1 MSRIAGLYLSK
12 SGREIVESML
22 ISVKTDLG
30 WNMNIIENGSTVFGI
45 TGPDTPKC
53 SNVENIS
60 VVIDGYIYNYH
71 QINSTRLAE
80 YIIQQYQKY
89 GFEKVINEL
98 NGDFVIALYDN
109 SEKTLWIARDRV
121 GVKPLYYAKTNET
134 FIFASRLRSIINSK
148 LVNTEPDTEFV
159 GRFAG
164 GHYRYIDNMP
174 GQSPYKFIQQLPAA
188 HILRIKDNNIKSWPY
203 WKLEEG
209 ENFQKIEQELAE
221 EYRDL
226 LFDAV
231 NIRFAS
237 AVKPAFTLSG
247 GMDSS
252 SVLASAVKQTGN
264 KQHAFSSVYVDK
276 TYDESDE
283 IASMLNSSVEEWH
296 RVILDNKPDVFK
308 NVRKMIAV
316 NDEPV
321 ATATWLSHFLLCEE
335 VERQGFRS
343 LFGGLGGDELNAG
356 EYEYFFFHFADLI
369 GSGKMEVFLREVEK
383 WSEYHDHP
391 VFKKNL
397 SVAEKSVKRMTD
409 LSRPGI
415 CLPDLNRMY
424 KYAGTINADYFNFA
438 NYKPE
443 MIHPFS
449 SYLKNR
455 TYQDIFF
462 ETAPCCLRAEDR
474 QTLAFGLDNFVPF
487 FDYRLLEFMF
497 KVPGNLK
504 IRNGVTKILLREAMK
519 GVLPEETR
527 VRIKKTGWNAP
538 AHMWFSGKGLEELI
552 DMVQS
557 QQFRQRGIYN
567 IEEVEKIISEHEEIV
582 NTGIAKENHMMFLWQ
597 LVNLE
602 IWFQDQDSYK
612 LEK

>member
-1 MSRIAGLYLSK
+1 MSRIAGLTGLK
-12 SGREIVESML
+12 SNNELLVRIL
-22 ISVKTDLG
+22 QSVKTGDNWRIDTIANSNCYL
-30 WNMNIIENGSTVFGI
+30 GI
-45 TGPDTPKC
+45 TAQDTSCCCK
-53 SNVENIS
+53 SDDIS
-60 VVIDGYIYNYH
+60 IVVDGFVYNYNETH
-71 QINSTRLAE
+71 TQTIAE
-80 YIIQQYQKY
+80 YITQQYRKL
-89 GFEKVINEL
+89 GFEKTISEL

-109 SEKTLWIARDRV
+109 AENTLWIARDRV
-121 GVKPLYYAKTNET
+121 GVKPLYYAKTNDS
-134 FIFASRLRSIINSK
+134 FVFASRLRSIIDTKWVTS
-148 LVNTEPDTEFV
+148 EPDPAFV

-164 GHYRYIDNMP
+164 GHYRYIDNIP
-174 GQSPYKFIQQLPAA
+174 GSSPYKEIQQLSAA
-188 HILRIKDNNIKSWPY
+188 HILRLKDNELKVWPY
-203 WKLEEG
+203 WKLEET
-209 ENFQKIEQELAE
+209 ENFQKTENELAE
-221 EYRDL
+221 EYRAL
-226 LFDAV
+226 LSDAV
-231 NIRFAS
+231 NIRYAS

-252 SVLASAVKQTGN
+252 SVLASAVKHTGN

-283 IASMLNSSVEEWH
+283 IASMLNSCVEEWH
-296 RVILDNKPDVFK
+296 KVVLDNKPDVFA

-321 ATATWLSHFLLCEE
+321 ATATWLSHYLLCDE
-335 VERQGFRS
+335 VKKQGFGS

-369 GSGKMEVFLREVEK
+369 RSGKKEMFLSEVEK
-383 WSEYHDHP
+383 WSEYHNHP

-397 SVAEKSVKRMTD
+397 AVAEESVKRMAD
-409 LSRPGI
+409 LNHIGV
-415 CLPDLNRMY
+415 CLPDLKRMH
-424 KYAGTINADYFNFA
+424 KYAGTVNADYFNFA
-438 NYKPE
+438 AFKPE
-443 MIHPFS
+443 MLHPFN

-497 KVPGNLK
+497 KVPGDLK
-504 IRNGVTKILLREAMK
+504 IRNGVTKILLRDAMN

-527 VRIKKTGWNAP
+527 SRIKKTGWNAP
-538 AHMWFSGKGLEELI
+538 AHMWFSGKGLEELT
-552 DMVQS
+552 DMVHS

-567 IEEVEKIISEHEEIV
+567 IAEVDKIINEHEEIV
-582 NTGIAKENHMMFLWQ
+582 RTGVVKENHMMFLWQ

-602 IWFQDQDSYK
+602 LWMQSI
-612 LEK
+612 

>member
-1 MSRIAGLYLSK
+1 MSRIAGLTGLQSNNELLMK
-12 SGREIVESML
+12 IL
-22 ISVKTDLG
+22 QSVKTDDNWG
-30 WNMNIIENGSTVFGI
+30 IHTIENSNCHLGI
-45 TGPDTPKC
+45 TAQDTSCCYK
-53 SNVENIS
+53 SDGIS
-60 VVIDGYIYNYH
+60 LVVDGFIYNYTAADT
-71 QINSTRLAE
+71 ISLAD
-80 YIIQQYQKY
+80 YIGQKY
-89 GFEKVINEL
+89 RKIGFEKTISEL

-109 SEKTLWIARDRV
+109 AEKTLWIARDRV
-121 GVKPLYYAKTNET
+121 GVKPLYFAKTNDS
-134 FIFASRLRSIINSK
+134 FVFASRLRSILDSK
-148 LVNTEPDTEFV
+148 LVSAEPDAAFV

-164 GHYRYIDNMP
+164 GHYRYIDNIP
-174 GQSPYKFIQQLPAA
+174 SSSPYKEIQQLPAA
-188 HILRIKDNNIKSWPY
+188 HILRVKDNDIKIWSY
-203 WKLEEG
+203 WKLEES
-209 ENFQKIEQELAE
+209 ENFQKAENELAE
-221 EYRDL
+221 EYRAL
-226 LFDAV
+226 LSDAV
-231 NIRFAS
+231 NIRFAV
-237 AVKPAFTLSG
+237 AEKPAFTLSG

-252 SVLASAVKQTGN
+252 SVLASAVKHTGN

-283 IASMLNSSVEEWH
+283 IASMLNSSVQEWH
-296 RVILDNKPDVFK
+296 KVVLDNKPDVFA

-321 ATATWLSHFLLCEE
+321 ATATWLSHFLLCDE
-335 VERQGFRS
+335 VKKQGFGS

-369 GSGKMEVFLREVEK
+369 KSGKKDVFLREVEK

-397 SVAEKSVKRMTD
+397 TVADESVKRMAD
-409 LSRPGI
+409 LTHAGV
-415 CLPDLNRMY
+415 CLPDLKRMQ
-424 KYAGTINADYFNFA
+424 KYAGTVNEDYFNFA
-438 NYKPE
+438 AFRPE
-443 MIHPFS
+443 LVHPFN

-527 VRIKKTGWNAP
+527 SRIKKTGWNAP
-538 AHMWFSGKGLEELI
+538 AHMWFSGKGLEELT
-552 DMVQS
+552 DMVHS

-567 IEEVEKIISEHEEIV
+567 IPEVDKIIKEHGEIV
-582 NTGIAKENHMMFLWQ
+582 KTGIVKENHMMFLWQ
-597 LVNLE
+597 MVNLE
-602 IWFQDQDSYK
+602 LWM
-612 LEK
+612 EKVK

>member
-12 SGREIVESML
+12 KGKEIVESML
-22 ISVKTDLG
+22 VSVKTDVS
-30 WNMNIIENGSTVFGI
+30 WKMNVIENENTFLGI
-45 TGPDTPKC
+45 TGPDTSKC
-53 SNVENIS
+53 SIS
-60 VVIDGYIYNYH
+60 EEVSVIIDGYIYNYK
-71 QINSTRLAE
+71 QKNAQLLAE
-80 YIIQQYQKY
+80 YIIQQYRKS
-89 GFEKVINEL
+89 GFEKTINEL

-121 GVKPLYYAKTNET
+121 GVKPLYYVKTNET
-134 FIFASRLRSIINSK
+134 FIFASRLRSIISSK
-148 LVNTEPDTEFV
+148 LINTEPDTEFV

-164 GHYRYIDNMP
+164 GHYRYIDNIP
-174 GQSPYKFIQQLPAA
+174 GQSPYKCIQQLPSA
-188 HILRIKDNNIKSWPY
+188 HILRLKDNEIKSWPY

-209 ENFQKIEQELAE
+209 GNFQKTENELAE
-221 EYRDL
+221 EYRAL
-226 LFDAV
+226 LSDAV
-231 NIRFAS
+231 NIRFTTAH
-237 AVKPAFTLSG
+237 KPAFTLSG

-296 RVILDNKPDVFK
+296 KVVLNNKPDVFA

-321 ATATWLSHFLLCEE
+321 ATATWLSHFLLCDE
-335 VERQGFRS
+335 VKKQGFGS

-369 GSGKMEVFLREVEK
+369 KSGKKEVFLQEVEK
-383 WSEYHDHP
+383 WAEYHDHP

-397 SVAEKSVKRMTD
+397 AVAEESVKRMAD
-409 LSRPGI
+409 LTQLGI
-415 CLPDLNRMY
+415 CLPDLQRMH
-424 KYAGTINADYFNFA
+424 KYAATVNAEYFNFA
-438 NYKPE
+438 AFTPK
-443 MIHPFS
+443 MVHPFN

-474 QTLAFGLDNFVPF
+474 QTLAFGLDNYVPF

-497 KVPGNLK
+497 KVPGELK

-527 VRIKKTGWNAP
+527 SRIKKTGWNAP
-538 AHMWFSGKGLEELI
+538 AHMWFSGKGLEELT
-552 DMVQS
+552 DMVHS
-557 QQFRQRGIYN
+557 QQFRNRGIYN
-567 IEEVEKIISEHEEIV
+567 ITEVEKIISEHEEIV
-582 NTGIAKENHMMFLWQ
+582 RTGVVKENHMMFLWQ

-602 IWFQDQDSYK
+602 LWFESLK
-612 LEK
+612 

>member
-1 MSRIAGLYLSK
+1 MSRIAGLTGLQSNN
-12 SGREIVESML
+12 ELL
-22 ISVKTDLG
+22 IKILQSVKTGDN
-30 WNMNIIENGSTVFGI
+30 WNIKTIENSNNCLGI
-45 TGPDTPKC
+45 AAQDTSCCGK
-53 SNVENIS
+53 SDDIS
-60 VVIDGYIYNYH
+60 IVIDGFVYNYNETH
-71 QINSTRLAE
+71 TQNLAE
-80 YIIQQYQKY
+80 YIVQQFRKL
-89 GFEKVINEL
+89 GFEKTISEL

-109 SEKTLWIARDRV
+109 AEKTLWIARDRV
-121 GVKPLYYAKTNET
+121 GVKPLYYAKTNNS
-134 FIFASRLRSIINSK
+134 FVFASRLRSII
-148 LVNTEPDTEFV
+148 DTKWVSGELDTAFV

-164 GHYRYIDNMP
+164 GHYRYIDNIP
-174 GQSPYKFIQQLPAA
+174 GSSPYKEIQQLPAA
-188 HILRIKDNNIKSWPY
+188 HILRLKDSEVKIWPY
-203 WKLEEG
+203 WKLEET
-209 ENFQKIEQELAE
+209 ENFQKTENELAE
-221 EYRDL
+221 EYRAL
-226 LFDAV
+226 LSDAV
-231 NIRFAS
+231 NIRFA
-237 AVKPAFTLSG
+237 AADKPAFTLSG

-252 SVLASAVKQTGN
+252 SVLASAVKHTGS

-283 IASMLNSSVEEWH
+283 IASMLNSSVQEWH
-296 RVILDNKPDVFK
+296 KVVLDNKPDVFA

-316 NDEPV
+316 NDEPI
-321 ATATWLSHFLLCEE
+321 ATATWLSHFLLCDE
-335 VERQGFRS
+335 VKKQGFGS

-369 GSGKMEVFLREVEK
+369 RSGKKDVFLREVEK

-397 SVAEKSVKRMTD
+397 TVAEESVKRMAD
-409 LSRPGI
+409 LSHAGV
-415 CLPDLNRMY
+415 CLPDLKRMH
-424 KYAGTINADYFNFA
+424 KYAGTVNADYFNFA
-438 NYKPE
+438 AFKPE
-443 MIHPFS
+443 MVHPFN

-497 KVPGNLK
+497 KVPGDLK

-527 VRIKKTGWNAP
+527 SRIKKTGWNAP
-538 AHMWFSGKGLEELI
+538 AHMWFSGKGLEELT
-552 DMVQS
+552 DMVHS

-567 IEEVEKIISEHEEIV
+567 IPEVDKIIKEHEEIV
-582 NTGIAKENHMMFLWQ
+582 KTGIVKENHMMFLWQ

-602 IWFQDQDSYK
+602 LWMDSIQ
-612 LEK
+612 